1 MPRSVRFIPVV
12 AAAAVL
18 AAAGAHAALSGQQTV
33 ATHHAVSSTLHAY
46 VHDDESIGLT
56 YDDGSP
62 VGSQSRVPPT
72 IPPGTYTV
80 KVIDDTTQHNFHLTG
95 PGVEQSTGIGDMAT
109 PTWTVTFQ
117 AGGQYEFLCDEHP
130 DFMYGYFNGAGAG
143 SGGSSSG
150 GSSSGGS
157 SSGGTSS
164 GGSSSGGTSSGGT
177 SSSGGTHTSLLGTLI
192 GRVNPAGKLTLTY
205 GGIPVTKVKAGRYK
219 ITVADKSPK
228 RSFLVKRTGSGA
240 TTVTSVP
247 FVGTHSVTLSL
258 LAGKWNFYTSAGAKS
273 TTLFTVT
280 P

>member
-33 ATHHAVSSTLHAY
+33 SAHHAVSSTLHAF

-62 VGSQSRVPPT
+62 VGNQSRVPPT

-95 PGVEQSTGIGDMAT
+95 PGVEQSTGIGDMAS

-130 DFMYGYFNGAGAG
+130 DFMYGYFNGAGA
-143 SGGSSSG
+143 SSG
-150 GSSSGGS
+150 GSSSGG
-157 SSGGTSS
+157 SS

-177 SSSGGTHTSLLGTLI
+177 SSGGSTSSGGKTSSGGTTSTLLGTLI

-228 RSFLVKRTGSGA
+228 RSFLVQRIGSAA
-240 TTVTSVP
+240 TTVTSVAY
-247 FVGTHSVTLSL
+247 VGTHSVTVNF
-258 LAGKWNFYTSAGAKS
+258 LAGKWDFFTSAGPASK
-273 TTLFTVT
+273 TPFTVT

>member
-12 AAAAVL
+12 AAVAVL
-18 AAAGAHAALSGQQTV
+18 AAAGAHAALTSPSQV
-33 ATHHAVSSTLHAY
+33 SAHHAVSSTLHAF

-80 KVIDDTTQHNFHLTG
+80 RVIDDTTQHNFHLTG
-95 PGVEQSTGIGDMAT
+95 PGVEQSTGIGDMGS

-117 AGGQYEFLCDEHP
+117 AGGQYEFVCDEHP
-130 DFMYGYFNGAGAG
+130 DFMFGFFNGAGAG
-143 SGGSSSG
+143 SGTSSG
-150 GSSSGGS
+150 GT

-164 GGSSSGGTSSGGT
+164 GGSSSGGSNSGGTSSGGT
-177 SSSGGTHTSLLGTLI
+177 ISQGGAHTSLLGTLI
-192 GRVNPAGKLTLTY
+192 GRVNPSGKLTLTY

-219 ITVADKSPK
+219 ITVADKTPS
-228 RSFLVKRTGSGA
+228 RSFTVQRVGHAA
-240 TTVTSVP
+240 TTVSGVS

-258 LAGKWNFYTSAGAKS
+258 LAGKWTFFTSAGTKS
-273 TTLFTVT
+273 SSTFTVT

>member
-12 AAAAVL
+12 AAGAVL

-33 ATHHAVSSTLHAY
+33 SADRAVSSTLHAF

-62 VGSQSRVPPT
+62 VGNQSRVPPT

-95 PGVEQSTGIGDMAT
+95 PGVEQSTGIGDMGT
-109 PTWTVTFQ
+109 PSWTVTFQ
-117 AGGQYEFLCDEHP
+117 AGGQYEYLCDEHP

-143 SGGSSSG
+143 SGSSSSG
-150 GSSSGGS
+150 GSS
-157 SSGGTSS
+157 GGTTA
-164 GGSSSGGTSSGGT
+164 GGTRSGGT
-177 SSSGGTHTSLLGTLI
+177 SSSGGTTSSGGTKTTLLGTLI

-219 ITVADKSPK
+219 ITVADNSPK
-228 RSFLVKRTGSGA
+228 RSFLVKRLGGAA
-240 TTVTSVP
+240 TTVTSVS
-247 FVGTHSVTLSL
+247 FVGTHSVTVNL
-258 LAGKWNFYTSAGAKS
+258 LAGKWDFYTSAGATS
-273 TTLFTVT
+273 LSAFTVT

>member
-1 MPRSVRFIPVV
+1 ML
-12 AAAAVL
+12 AAVAVL
-18 AAAGAHAALSGQQTV
+18 AAAGAHTAFSGQATV
-33 ATHHAVSSTLHAY
+33 STHHAVSSTLHAF

-80 KVIDDTTQHNFHLTG
+80 KVIDDTTQHNFHITG
-95 PGVEQSTGIGDMAT
+95 PGVDVSTGIGDMAT

-130 DFMYGYFNGAGAG
+130 DFMYGYFNGAGGSSG
-143 SGGSSSG
+143 SGGTTGGNSSG
-150 GSSSGGS
+150 SG
-157 SSGGTSS
+157 T
-164 GGSSSGGTSSGGT
+164 SSGGTSSGGT
-177 SSSGGTHTSLLGTLI
+177 SSSGGTTSNGGTHTSLLGTLI

-228 RSFLVKRTGSGA
+228 RSFMVKRTGSAA
-240 TTVTSVP
+240 TTVTGVS
-247 FVGTHSVTLSL
+247 FVGTHSVTLNL
-258 LAGKWNFYTSAGAKS
+258 LAGKWSFFTSAGASS
-273 TTLFTVT
+273 TSAFSVT

>member
-1 MPRSVRFIPVV
+1 MPRSVRLIPV
-12 AAAAVL
+12 AAAVAVL
-18 AAAGAHAALSGQQTV
+18 AAAGAHAALFSQTTV
-33 ATHHAVSSTLHAY
+33 STHHAVSSTLHAF

-56 YDDGSP
+56 YDDGTP
-62 VGSQSRVPPT
+62 VGNQSRVPPT

-95 PGVEQSTGIGDMAT
+95 PGVEQSTGIGDMAS
-109 PTWTVTFQ
+109 PSWTVTFQ
-117 AGGQYEFLCDEHP
+117 AGGQYEFVCDEHP

-150 GSSSGGS
+150 GT

-177 SSSGGTHTSLLGTLI
+177 SSSGGTKTSLLGTLI

-228 RSFLVKRTGSGA
+228 RSFLVKRAGSTA
-240 TTVTSVP
+240 TTVTSVS
-247 FVGTHSVTLSL
+247 FVGTRSVTLNL
-258 LAGKWNFYTSAGAKS
+258 LAGKWDFYTSAGAKS
-273 TTLFTVT
+273 TTLFTVS